1 MAEKKKSSF
10 FQKLIGGKDSSE
22 STTEK
27 KRVGETASGRP
38 AAKKTRIGETASGR
52 PAPVKKLKLKKVHK
66 LEKGQTLS
74 HLSLKYYGS
83 ATEPYW
89 RLILDFNED
98 LDNERNIWPGLE
110 IKIPELPADMKK
122 K

>member
-1 MAEKKKSSF
+1 MAEKEKGGF
-10 FQKLIGGKDSSE
+10 FKKLIGGVTSS
-22 STTEK
+22 
-27 KRVGETASGRP
+27 GIIPG
-38 AAKKTRIGETASGR
+38 
-52 PAPVKKLKLKKVHK
+52 KKLTLKKVHK

-74 HLSLKYYGS
+74 HLALKYYGN

-98 LDNERNIWPGLE
+98 LDNEKNIWEGRD
-110 IKIPELPADMKK
+110 IKIPELPDDMKK